1 MFLPSYYNI
10 TGSAQTLPLLG
21 KRSDG
26 DISAVRKVYN
36 KTYSILEEANFL
48 SKKQNCMSM
57 YTVID
62 TPIMSDVLGML
73 EPLQVR
79 KFLLLLDYFTLCI
92 FLYFRTVS
100 VKECII

>member
-1 MFLPSYYNI
+1 MLLPSYYNI

-21 KRSDG
+21 KRSEG
-26 DISAVRKVYN
+26 AVRKIYN

-62 TPIMSDVLGML
+62 TPIMSDVLEML
-73 EPLQVR
+73 GPLQVR

-92 FLYFRTVS
+92 FLYFRIVS